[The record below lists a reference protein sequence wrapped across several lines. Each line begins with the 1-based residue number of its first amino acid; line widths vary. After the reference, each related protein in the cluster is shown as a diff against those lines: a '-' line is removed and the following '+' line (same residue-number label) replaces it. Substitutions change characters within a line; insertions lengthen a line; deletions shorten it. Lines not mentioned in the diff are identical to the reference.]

1 MDLNDR
7 GDDNEDD
14 TQPVL
19 QTYPTSWPK
28 IFDLSPDRLLPPPPP
43 LEEGWERIEEEESGR
58 ILS

>member
-14 TQPVL
+14 TQPAL

-28 IFDLSPDRLLPPPPP
+28 NFWFIARPTFTPL
-43 LEEGWERIEEEESGR
+43 LEEGWERIEEEEESGG

>member
-14 TQPVL
+14 TQPAL

-28 IFDLSPDRLLPPPPP
+28 NFWFIARLLPPPPP